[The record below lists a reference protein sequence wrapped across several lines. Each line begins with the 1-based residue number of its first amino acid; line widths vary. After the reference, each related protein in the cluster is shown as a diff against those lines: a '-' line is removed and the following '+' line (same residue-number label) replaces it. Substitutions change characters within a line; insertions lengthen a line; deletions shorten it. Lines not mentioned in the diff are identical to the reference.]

1 MSSISNRNQL
11 KQYCLVKLGSPVIE
25 INVSDEQIENRID
38 DAVDFF
44 VDYGYNYQEH
54 KYLPIKI
61 SQLDIDN
68 GYITVPEELLAVTR
82 ILPINNPSI
91 NSTSYL
97 FDIQYHLTA
106 NDLYNTAL
114 TGDVSSYYIT
124 KQHIAT
130 ISDLFNARS
139 QHEIRRYTDKLYFKL
154 NTEQR
159 IHVDGFIVLECTTPI
174 DLNSRFWGDRL
185 IRNYATA
192 LIQRQWANNMSKF
205 ENVLLP
211 GGVKLNASQL
221 YERAQTEIDKI
232 EQDAVFQ
239 YSEPVSFE
247 MG

>member
-1 MSSISNRNQL
+1 MAKITNREQL
-11 KQYCLVKLGSPVIE
+11 KQYTLTKLGSPVIE
-25 INVSDEQIENRID
+25 INVSDDQIEDRID

-61 SQLDIDN
+61 TQQDITN
-68 GYITVPEELLAVTR
+68 GYITVPEDLLAVTR
-82 ILPINNPSI
+82 ILPINNPST
-91 NSTSYL
+91 NSSSYL

-106 NDLYNTAL
+106 NDLYNSAL

-124 KQHIAT
+124 KQHLAT

-139 QHEIRRYTDKLYFKL
+139 QHEFRRYTDKLYFKFKP
-154 NTEQR
+154 EQR
-159 IHVDGFIVLECTTPI
+159 LNVDGYLVLECTTPI
-174 DLNSRFWGDRL
+174 DSNSRFWGDRL

-192 LIQRQWANNMSKF
+192 LIQRQWATNMSKF
-205 ENVLLP
+205 ENVILP
-211 GGVKLNASQL
+211 GGTKLNATQL
-221 YERAQTEIDKI
+221 HDRAQLEIDKI